1 VLDSHLADA
10 NKPFTANAWPTL
22 ICGVCNLS
30 PLLPSEIETR
40 ESQRSIELREHDGWE
55 PEWISGQFHAY
66 AQCGLQSCRTI
77 ALVTGVYSVDGS
89 PNYSRT
95 GAYEAWLSIRHV
107 SPPVSIMPIP
117 DRTPGSVQKFVVS
130 AAELI
135 WISPPAAAGQ
145 LRCAVEELL
154 TCKKIPKTRESR
166 GRRLNRT
173 THERIQLFKQQ
184 SPAAA
189 ELLEAVKWIG
199 NDGSHVGALNFQ
211 AIVDAAQLLGAALTE
226 LYDSSFGSAR
236 RLAKSVNQRRGAIR
250 TSRTTGK

>member
-1 VLDSHLADA
+1 MLDSHLADA
-10 NKPFTANAWPTL
+10 NKPFTANSWPTL
-22 ICGVCNLS
+22 ICGVCRLS
-30 PLLPSEIETR
+30 PLLPAEIETR
-40 ESQRSIELREHDGWE
+40 ESQRSIDLKNHEAWE

-66 AQCGLQSCRTI
+66 GQCGLQGCRTT
-77 ALVTGVYSVDGS
+77 ALITGSFAVDCS
-89 PNYSRT
+89 PNYSQT
-95 GAYEAWLSIRHV
+95 GLYEEWFSIRHV

-117 DRTPGSVQKFVVS
+117 ERTPESVQRFIHS

-154 TCKKIPKTRESR
+154 TCKRIPKTRVSG
-166 GRRLNRT
+166 GRRKART

-199 NDGSHVGALNFQ
+199 NDGSHVGALEFQ

-226 LYDSSFGSAR
+226 LYDSSFGSVR
-236 RLAKSVNQRRGAIR
+236 RLAKSVNHRRGAIR
-250 TSRTTGK
+250 TPRMTGK